1 MKTAAGG
8 RAAGKRRLAFVITE
22 DWWLWQHW
30 IGLAKAAREAG
41 YDVTIVTRVDAHGE
55 RIREC
60 GFPLLDVDF
69 ARGRLSL
76 WANLRTLFLLK
87 TVYRRIRPHLVH
99 HFAMQP
105 IILGSAA
112 AALSGRPAVVNTI
125 AGLGHVMASRGV
137 RARSLRCVLL
147 PVLGRALRRSHTIVQ
162 NPDDAALCGS
172 LGDPP
177 GRVAVIR
184 GAGVHLRRFTVR
196 PEPEGLVRVAM
207 VSRLLWSKGVG
218 EFARAASAVRAMRE
232 DVVFT
237 LVGAPDEKNPAAVPP
252 ERLSAWDADG
262 IVEWWGYREDVAEV
276 WARSHIAVLPSYYRE
291 GLPTTLLEAMA
302 CGRPV
307 VTTDTPGCREAVSHR
322 KNGLLVPP
330 RDARALADAIMA
342 LVDDPVRRVA
352 MGAAGRR
359 LVETEF
365 ADARIHEETLRVY
378 ERALADRR

>member
-1 MKTAAGG
+1 
-8 RAAGKRRLAFVITE
+8 
-22 DWWLWQHW
+22 
-30 IGLAKAAREAG
+30 
-41 YDVTIVTRVDAHGE
+41 
-55 RIREC
+55 
-60 GFPLLDVDF
+60 
-69 ARGRLSL
+69 
-76 WANLRTLFLLK
+76 
-87 TVYRRIRPHLVH
+87 
-99 HFAMQP
+99 
-105 IILGSAA
+105 
-112 AALSGRPAVVNTI
+112 
-125 AGLGHVMASRGV
+125 
-137 RARSLRCVLL
+137 
-147 PVLGRALRRSHTIVQ
+147 
-162 NPDDAALCGS
+162 
-172 LGDPP
+172 
-177 GRVAVIR
+177 
-184 GAGVHLRRFTVR
+184 
-196 PEPEGLVRVAM
+196 
-207 VSRLLWSKGVG
+207 
-218 EFARAASAVRAMRE
+218 MRE

-237 LVGAPDEKNPAAVPP
+237 LVGAPDERNPAAVPP

-307 VTTDTPGCREAVSHR
+307 VTTDTPGCREAVSHS